1 MLTFNLK
8 KEWFDKIKSGEKAHE
23 YREVKPYWT
32 RRIANIFSDK
42 EKTFEFLNKV
52 SGYPL
57 FPINNGCE
65 FVCGYASKDDKNKRL
80 KARIKSITIINGRNT
95 DLAIDKVVYDIEFEL
110 TKEQTDEKWRI
121 EHTALH
127 KYKSNVNIS

>member
-8 KEWFDKIKSGEKAHE
+8 KQWFDKIKSGEKTHE

-57 FPINNGCE
+57 FPINNRCE
-65 FVCGYASKDDKNKRL
+65 FVCGYANKDDKDKRL
-80 KARIKSITIINGRNT
+80 KAKIKSIKQINGKNT
-95 DLAIDKVVYDIEFEL
+95 DLAVDKDVYDIEFCL
-110 TKEQTDEKWRI
+110 VGNDVSTKSIK
-121 EHTALH
+121 
-127 KYKSNVNIS
+127 

>member
-1 MLTFNLK
+1 MLIFNLK
-8 KEWFDKIKSGEKAHE
+8 KQWFEKIKRGEKTHE

-32 RRIANIFSDK
+32 RRIANIFSDR

-65 FVCGYASKDDKNKRL
+65 FVCGYAKKDDKEKRL
-80 KARIKSITIINGRNT
+80 KAKIKSIRIINGKST
-95 DLAIDKVVYDIEFEL
+95 DLAIDKDVYDISFEL
-110 TKEQTDEKWRI
+110 IKEQQ
-121 EHTALH
+121 
-127 KYKSNVNIS
+127 